1 MIIKSSL
8 GTGFQG
14 VLLYIQKEGKDL
26 LENEKPQIIVKNN
39 VWGNPNVMARQMHN
53 HSNKSSRL
61 KSPVL
66 HLSFAFAR
74 EDKITPEKE
83 IEAVKSAMQHFGIS
97 EEKFQFVLAR
107 HNDTDN
113 NHYHLALNR
122 LDLNNKTL
130 DTSWIKNDC
139 VGIADRIEQEY
150 DLHRVE
156 GRTRI
161 YDIEK
166 NTYLT
171 TFINKK
177 REKNVQSTS
186 VNLTEYKTKIQS
198 AVREILAD
206 KSVTTKEE
214 LITKLKNKNIQAK
227 VNIDENTKQIKG
239 ISYRYDNKLSVKGGD
254 IGYNAN
260 VVSQKLE
267 ENKAI
272 QQSTTIA
279 PKVEPTPKPIKEA
292 TTKAPKTKAQ
302 KYANQLNQ
310 YFDNLE
316 LTKSNEVP
324 GAKSAPGPT
333 TKVEPK
339 VEPKAIRP
347 ISDFDL
353 ILKSKG
359 EEYGVI
365 GYSKD
370 FKYILLQTKEGKK
383 LTPKNDKN
391 YTFKLRSNKEF
402 NGIEM
407 DLLNRG
413 KTFHIKEKTPYK
425 IYKSETNESILF
437 SNLTQDEC
445 LKAGLY
451 NTDTFISQD
460 IKNDFDD
467 GSISDVDRK
476 KKKSNQNPL

>member
-66 HLSFAFAR
+66 HLSFAFAP
-74 EDKITPEKE
+74 EDKITPDKE

-107 HNDTDN
+107 HNDTEN
-113 NHYHLALNR
+113 NHYHLVLNR
-122 LDLNNKTL
+122 FDLNNNTL

-139 VGIADRIEQEY
+139 VGIADRVEQEH

-161 YDIEK
+161 YDVEK

-171 TFINKK
+171 TFTNKK

-198 AVREILAD
+198 AVREVLAD
-206 KSVTTKEE
+206 KSVTTPEQLISE
-214 LITKLKNKNIQAK
+214 LAKKSIQAK
-227 VNIDENTKQIKG
+227 VQIDEKTNKIKG
-239 ISYRYDNKLSVKGGD
+239 ISYRYKKEEKALSVKGGD
-254 IGYNAN
+254 IGYNAS

-272 QQSTTIA
+272 
-279 PKVEPTPKPIKEA
+279 KKEA
-292 TTKAPKTKAQ
+292 ITKATKTKAD
-302 KYANQLNQ
+302 KYADQFNYLFENPELAKP
-310 YFDNLE
+310 NL
-316 LTKSNEVP
+316 VP
-324 GAKSAPGPT
+324 GAESTPGPT
-333 TKVEPK
+333 TK

-347 ISDFDL
+347 ISDFDF
-353 ILKSKG
+353 IIKSKG
-359 EEYGVI
+359 EEYGFV

-370 FKYILLQTKEGKK
+370 FEGFKVQTKEGKIMNI
-383 LTPKNDKN
+383 KNDKD
-391 YTFKLRSNKEF
+391 YTFSKVPSKNLHSIELDALNKGKKL
-402 NGIEM
+402 I
-407 DLLNRG
+407 
-413 KTFHIKEKTPYK
+413 IKEKTPYK
-425 IYKSETNESILF
+425 IYKSKTNESILF
-437 SNLTQDEC
+437 SNLTEDEC
-445 LKAGLY
+445 FKNGL
-451 NTDTFISQD
+451 NTVDTFTSQD

-467 GSISDVDRK
+467 SSISDIDK
-476 KKKSNQNPL
+476 KKKKPNQKYKPS

>member
-66 HLSFAFAR
+66 HLSFAFAL
-74 EDKITPEKE
+74 EDKITTEKE
-83 IEAVKSAMQHFGIS
+83 IEVVKSAMQHFGIS

-113 NHYHLALNR
+113 NHYHLVLNR

-139 VGIADRIEQEY
+139 VGIADRVEQEHN
-150 DLHRVE
+150 LHRVE

-171 TFINKK
+171 TFKNKK

-186 VNLTEYKTKIQS
+186 VNLSEYKIKIQS
-198 AVREILAD
+198 TVREVLAD

-214 LITKLKNKNIQAK
+214 LISKLKDKNIQAK

-239 ISYRYDNKLSVKGGD
+239 ISYRYNNKLSVKGGD

-260 VVSQKLE
+260 VVYQKLE
-267 ENKAI
+267 ENTAI
-272 QQSTTIA
+272 KKRSI
-279 PKVEPTPKPIKEA
+279 
-292 TTKAPKTKAQ
+292 TKAH
-302 KYANQLNQ
+302 KYANQLSQ
-310 YFDNLE
+310 YFDKPVLE
-316 LTKSNEVP
+316 NPNQVP
-324 GAKSAPGPT
+324 GAKRAPEPT

-339 VEPKAIRP
+339 VEAKAIRP
-347 ISDFDL
+347 ISDFDFT
-353 ILKSKG
+353 IKNKEG
-359 EEYGVI
+359 EFGFVK
-365 GYSKD
+365 YSKD
-370 FKYILLQTKEGKK
+370 FKSFEVQTEQGQILSI
-383 LTPKNDKN
+383 KNNKN
-391 YTFKLRSNKEF
+391 FTFSKRPSKDFSSLEL
-402 NGIEM
+402 
-407 DLLNRG
+407 DLLNKG
-413 KTFHIKEKTPYK
+413 KTFFIKEKTPYK
-425 IYKSETNESILF
+425 IQKSQTNESILF
-437 SNLTQDEC
+437 YNLTADEC
-445 LKAGLY
+445 LKEGLY

-460 IKNDFDD
+460 MKNDFDD
-467 GSISDVDRK
+467 SSISDVDRK
-476 KKKSNQNPL
+476 KRKIIPKK

>member
-66 HLSFAFAR
+66 HLSFAFAP

-83 IEAVKSAMQHFGIS
+83 IEVVKSAMQHFGIS
-97 EEKFQFVLAR
+97 EEKFQYVLAR

-113 NHYHLALNR
+113 NHYHLVLNR
-122 LDLNNKTL
+122 FDLNNNTL

-139 VGIADRIEQEY
+139 VGIADRVEQEY

-171 TFINKK
+171 TFKNKK
-177 REKNVQSTS
+177 REKNVQNTS
-186 VNLTEYKTKIQS
+186 VNLTEYQTKIQN
-198 AVREILAD
+198 AVREVLAD
-206 KSVTTKEE
+206 KSVKTQEE
-214 LITKLKNKNIQAK
+214 LIRELAKKNIQAK
-227 VNIDENTKQIKG
+227 VQIDENTNKIKG
-239 ISYRYDNKLSVKGGD
+239 ISYRYDKNLSVKGGD
-254 IGYNAN
+254 IGYNAS

-267 ENKAI
+267 ENISVKII
-272 QQSTTIA
+272 QPELA
-279 PKVEPTPKPIKEA
+279 KP
-292 TTKAPKTKAQ
+292 
-302 KYANQLNQ
+302 
-310 YFDNLE
+310 NL
-316 LTKSNEVP
+316 VP
-324 GAKSAPGPT
+324 GAKSIPGPIT
-333 TKVEPK
+333 K

-347 ISDFDL
+347 ISDFDFT
-353 ILKSKG
+353 LKNKG
-359 EEYGVI
+359 KEYGFV

-370 FKYILLQTKEGKK
+370 FKNLSLQTKEGKI
-383 LTPKNDKN
+383 LTVKNEHN
-391 YTFKLRSNKEF
+391 FIFSRRPNKDFSSLE
-402 NGIEM
+402 I
-407 DLLNRG
+407 DLLNKG
-413 KTFHIKEKTPYK
+413 KSFIIKEKTPYK
-425 IYKSETNESILF
+425 IHKSKINESILF
-437 SNLTQDEC
+437 SNLTEDEC
-445 LKAGLY
+445 FKNGL
-451 NTDTFISQD
+451 NTVDTFTSQD

-467 GSISDVDRK
+467 SSISDIDK
-476 KKKSNQNPL
+476 KKRKINPNRTP

>member
-39 VWGNPNVMARQMHN
+39 VWGNPNVMSRQMHN

-113 NHYHLALNR
+113 NHYHLVLNR

-171 TFINKK
+171 TFKNKK

-198 AVREILAD
+198 AVREVLAD

-214 LITKLKNKNIQAK
+214 LISKLKNKNIQAK

-267 ENKAI
+267 EN
-272 QQSTTIA
+272 TTI
-279 PKVEPTPKPIKEA
+279 KKQSI
-292 TTKAPKTKAQ
+292 TKAPKTKAQ
-302 KYANQLNQ
+302 KYANQLNH
-310 YFDNLE
+310 YFDKPE
-316 LTKSNEVP
+316 LAKPNQVP

-339 VEPKAIRP
+339 VEAKAIRP

-353 ILKSKG
+353 ILKAAK

-370 FKYILLQTKEGKK
+370 FKYISLQTKEGKIV
-383 LTPKNDKN
+383 TAENDKN
-391 YTFKLRSNKEF
+391 YTFKKSNKDFSNLER
-402 NGIEM
+402 
-407 DLLNRG
+407 DLLNKG
-413 KTFHIKEKTPYK
+413 KTFVIKEKTPYK
-425 IYKSETNESILF
+425 IYKSKTDESILF
-437 SNLTQDEC
+437 TNITQDEC
-445 LKAGLY
+445 LKEGLY

-467 GSISDVDRK
+467 SSISDVDRK

>member
-74 EDKITPEKE
+74 EDKITTEKE

-107 HNDTDN
+107 HNDTEN
-113 NHYHLALNR
+113 NHYHLVLNR
-122 LDLNNKTL
+122 FDLNNNTL

-139 VGIADRIEQEY
+139 VGIADRVEQEH

-161 YDIEK
+161 YDVEK

-171 TFINKK
+171 TFTNKK
-177 REKNVQSTS
+177 REKNVQNTS
-186 VNLTEYKTKIQS
+186 VKLTEYQTKIQS
-198 AVREILAD
+198 AVREVLAD
-206 KSVTTKEE
+206 KSVKTSEE
-214 LITKLKNKNIQAK
+214 LISELAKKKVQAK
-227 VNIDENTKQIKG
+227 VNIDENTNKIKG
-239 ISYRYDNKLSVKGGD
+239 ISYRYNKEHSVKGGD
-254 IGYNAN
+254 VGYNAN

-267 ENKAI
+267 ENISVKII
-272 QQSTTIA
+272 QPELA
-279 PKVEPTPKPIKEA
+279 KP
-292 TTKAPKTKAQ
+292 
-302 KYANQLNQ
+302 
-310 YFDNLE
+310 NL
-316 LTKSNEVP
+316 VP
-324 GAKSAPGPT
+324 GAKSIPGPI

-339 VEPKAIRP
+339 TIRP
-347 ISDFDL
+347 ISDFDFT
-353 ILKSKG
+353 LKNKG
-359 EEYGVI
+359 EEYGFV

-370 FKYILLQTKEGKK
+370 FKNLSLQTKEGKI
-383 LTPKNDKN
+383 LTIKNEHN
-391 YTFKLRSNKEF
+391 FIFSRRPNKDFSSLE
-402 NGIEM
+402 I
-407 DLLNRG
+407 DLLNKG
-413 KTFHIKEKTPYK
+413 KTIINKEKTPYK
-425 IYKSETNESILF
+425 IQKSKTSESILF
-437 SNLTQDEC
+437 SNLTEDEC
-445 LKAGLY
+445 FKNGL
-451 NTDTFISQD
+451 NTADTFTSQD

-467 GSISDVDRK
+467 SSISDIDRK
-476 KKKSNQNPL
+476 KRKIIPKK